1 MKSLNAYL
9 SFDGNC
15 REALKFYQDC
25 LGGPELQLNPYPD
38 ASGQPS
44 HDPTARIMHGQLVR
58 SDGAPFLM
66 ASDTH
71 EPGSLKGGNN
81 FSISIDCSDVTE
93 AEMLFEKL
101 SDGGVVRMPL
111 IDAPWGARFGMLT
124 DRFGIQWMVNC
135 LSESP
140 DA

>member
-1 MKSLNAYL
+1 
-9 SFDGNC
+9 
-15 REALKFYQDC
+15 
-25 LGGPELQLNPYPD
+25 
-38 ASGQPS
+38 
-44 HDPTARIMHGQLVR
+44 
-58 SDGAPFLM
+58 
-66 ASDTH
+66 
-71 EPGSLKGGNN
+71 
-81 FSISIDCSDVTE
+81 VTE